1 MASAF
6 THAVAALGIATAYYK
21 REIPKSVW
29 VAGAVC
35 SAIPDL
41 DTIGFGYGIRYEDF
55 WGHRGF
61 THSLAFAAL
70 LAIVV
75 AWRSFP
81 AGSAV
86 ISRWKMWS
94 YLFLATASHGLL
106 DAMTNGG
113 LGVAFFSPF
122 ENSRYFLPW
131 RPIAVAPISIRR
143 FFSGRGVEVMK
154 TELLWIW
161 LPVIVIGTLV
171 LVVKRQKVVPSDPAL
186 TAKDG

>member
-29 VAGAVC
+29 IAGAVC
-35 SAIPDL
+35 STIPDL

-61 THSLAFAAL
+61 THSLVFAAL

-75 AWRSFP
+75 AYP

-86 ISRWKMWS
+86 ISRWKLWS

-106 DAMTNGG
+106 DAMTDGG

-131 RPIAVAPISIRR
+131 RPIVVAPISIRR
-143 FFSGRGVEVMK
+143 FFTGRGVEVMK
-154 TELLWIW
+154 SELLWVW
-161 LPVIVIGTLV
+161 LPVVVVGSLV
-171 LVVKRQKVVPSDPAL
+171 LVVRRRKVWVVSDPTTL
-186 TAKDG
+186 TPKAG